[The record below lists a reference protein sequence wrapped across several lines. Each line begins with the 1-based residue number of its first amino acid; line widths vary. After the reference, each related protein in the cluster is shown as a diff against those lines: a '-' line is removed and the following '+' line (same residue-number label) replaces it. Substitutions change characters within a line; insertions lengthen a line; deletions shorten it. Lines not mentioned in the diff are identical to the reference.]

1 MRALP
6 LSDINFNQGGKEM
19 SVIIFIFLF
28 FISQLNAA
36 EVDNFSKIE
45 EIIVKS
51 TRSKS
56 NIYQL
61 GSSVDIITSEQIK
74 KNRFNFVSESLQVV
88 PGLYISQ
95 NGALGGTATARIR
108 GAASGQTL
116 VLIDGIS
123 VSDPSTPGGEYD
135 FSSLLSSNIE
145 RIEILKGSQS
155 TIWGSDA
162 IGGVINIITGNE
174 KIGPSIM
181 LNTEIGSFDTQKIGA
196 NLMFSD
202 AAHNLFLSFN
212 QLKSDGIS
220 KADKS
225 DGNSEKDGIGS
236 KSYLVKTGHKISGF
250 EISTNL
256 NYRESDIDY
265 DSFGFATGV
274 TDGDENT
281 KGRQI
286 NWQLE
291 AKKSFFDNR
300 FENTFSYA
308 ESETDRKYYTNG
320 IENFSAKGKRSFLRY
335 IGNYSLNQNNF
346 FTFGAEA
353 EDSSTFDNNF
363 ETKSLFFL
371 YEVMLHEDLGLSFG
385 LREDK
390 RDNFPSEETPKVT
403 AYFNIN
409 DNLRLSAN
417 WGEGFKLPTIFQST
431 FFCCGADRSNNDLL
445 PETSEGYE
453 VGLAYESNEAYNIFK
468 FIYFDQEIRNMIDF
482 SFSLGAYENLKLVNS
497 QGFEINFASSIT
509 DNITLSG
516 SYSKTDS
523 TNDLGI
529 RLIRLP
535 EEKANL
541 NFDFSFGVK
550 NKIFVSFF
558 YNGDETDPRG
568 NVESWFRSDINISR
582 KVNDSLKIYFKIK
595 NIFDE
600 NYQDIYGYGTE
611 GRSFNLGLSFDIN

>member
-1 MRALP
+1 M
-6 LSDINFNQGGKEM
+6 F
-19 SVIIFIFLF
+19 VIIFIFLI
-28 FISQLNAA
+28 FISPLNAQ
-36 EVDNFSKIE
+36 ESNNFSIPE

-51 TRSKS
+51 TRSET

-61 GSSVDIITSEQIK
+61 GGSVDIITSEQIK
-74 KNRFNFVSESLQVV
+74 KSGFNFVNEALQTI

-116 VLIDGIS
+116 VLIDGVS
-123 VSDPSTPGGEYD
+123 VSDPSTPGGEFD

-155 TIWGSDA
+155 TLWGSDA
-162 IGGVINIITGNE
+162 IGGVINIITTNE
-174 KIGPSIM
+174 AIGPSIK
-181 LNTEIGSFDTQKIGA
+181 LNTEIGSFNTQKIG
-196 NLMFSD
+196 SD
-202 AAHNLFLSFN
+202 LRYSNTVHNLYLSYN
-212 QLKSDGIS
+212 QFKSDGIS

-236 KSYLVKTGHKISGF
+236 KSYLIKTDHKISGF

-265 DSFGFATGV
+265 DSFGFVTGV
-274 TDGDENT
+274 IDGDENT

-286 NWQLE
+286 NWALE
-291 AKKSFFDNR
+291 AKKSFLDDR
-300 FENTFSYA
+300 LTNTFSLS
-308 ESETDRKYYTNG
+308 ESEIDRKYYTNG
-320 IENFSAKGKRSFLRY
+320 IENFSAKGKRSFARY
-335 IGNYSLNQNNF
+335 IINYNFNENNF

-353 EDSSTFDNNF
+353 EESSTFDDDF
-363 ETKSLFFL
+363 ETESLFFL
-371 YEVMLHEDLGLSFG
+371 YEVMPHEDLGLSFG

-390 RDNFPSEETPKVT
+390 RDNLPSEETPKVT
-403 AYFNIN
+403 AYYNIN
-409 DNLRLSAN
+409 NNLRLSAN

-431 FFCCGADRSNNDLL
+431 FFCCGADKPNNNLL

-453 VGLAYESNEAYNIFK
+453 VGLTYESNERDNSFK
-468 FIYFDQEIRNMIDF
+468 FIYFDQEISNMIDF

-497 QGFEINFASSIT
+497 EGYEFNFVSSIT
-509 DNITLSG
+509 DNILLSG

-523 TNDLGI
+523 TNEAGI

-541 NFDFSFGVK
+541 NFDLSYGLK
-550 NKIFVSFF
+550 NKIFLSFF

-568 NVESWFRSDINISR
+568 IVKSWIRSDINFSR
-582 KVNDSLKIYFKIK
+582 KVNDNIRMYVKIK

-611 GRSFNLGLSFDIN
+611 ERSFNLGVSLDIN